1 MSLALRSFEAKL
13 TSFPKI
19 NRKGTVSKCSLS
31 KGILH
36 SKPDNSYNVVYEK
49 IVIQTVHRRLGFL
62 TASTSFVTM
71 TWKAG
76 SNYGLSNWYFF
87 SHFSKNFGEALI

>member
-1 MSLALRSFEAKL
+1 MSLALRSLGGEV

-19 NRKGTVSKCSLS
+19 NGKGTVSKCSLS

-36 SKPDNSYNVVYEK
+36 SKPDKSYNVVYEK
-49 IVIQTVHRRLGFL
+49 IVIQTVHRRLDFL

-71 TWKAG
+71 AWKTG
-76 SNYGLSNWYFF
+76 SNYGLSNWNFF